1 MRQHPR
7 FHPTLYLL
15 LKRIKLMLSLVRS
28 SNHKQMVV
36 VVHGLA
42 STNWHPVDSAP
53 GWKKAEKGTQSHD
66 GKGVTPCD
74 YYTSD
79 VIGGG
84 LQIMMPPTEDQVQLA
99 RDLLAE
105 QAAQVDRREEEA
117 TQRETTQDDA
127 AKRVLEDHDDDTP
140 PKKKRKAVDP
150 PGIKYG
156 VGGGWFSGWLS
167 WLKKSS

>member
-1 MRQHPR
+1 
-7 FHPTLYLL
+7 
-15 LKRIKLMLSLVRS
+15 
-28 SNHKQMVV
+28 
-36 VVHGLA
+36 
-42 STNWHPVDSAP
+42 
-53 GWKKAEKGTQSHD
+53 
-66 GKGVTPCD
+66 
-74 YYTSD
+74 
-79 VIGGG
+79 
-84 LQIMMPPTEDQVQLA
+84 MMPPTEDQVQLA